1 MTRYHW
7 VAMILVTITTL
18 PIHASDT
25 LEPLDSQSAI
35 QESETQELA
44 VSDTRSDQAAGQALR
59 IDLGPLPDEAQDG
72 EDPNGLESNGHQIG
86 VHRTLPDAFI
96 GDLTPQLS
104 WAVDANGQHTA
115 AVTFSAEDAVSIR
128 IAVDV
133 SLPAGGSI
141 QIFDGAGVAR
151 GSTFTRADFDSDT
164 PVWLPSA
171 EGDTLTVQI
180 ILPSAAAVEA
190 LSFTVTKV
198 AHRFDMPVPQ
208 AEGIECSN
216 HLDVACTTSQ
226 RVRDVAKTLARI
238 NYEKPGGTYVCS
250 GTLLNV
256 RRFDDDDPLEPYFLT
271 ANHCVANAEVAAS
284 VEAWWFYRHAR
295 CRSTSLDDR
304 FAITFGGADLLAGTT
319 EQDSTLLR
327 FKQAVPRGVR
337 YSGWD
342 PRTVPLNSYVYA
354 VHHPNGDTA
363 GYSTG
368 RFKHL
373 WTGTIGGD
381 DGFTVHNAL
390 RVDWARGTTEG
401 GSSGAGLFRS
411 DYLIGVHSAAAIACK
426 DAAWA
431 GSFRDFYPHIE
442 RWLDPANY
450 RPVRLHHLP
459 LLSPASHAP
468 RIGVVRIVTV
478 GDRGGTVAIYAI
490 DDAGAR
496 FGPGEVELEGW
507 EAIQFDSADVEALT
521 GIGEGYWRLELSTT
535 LNIRSQAFI
544 RAPDGTLAPVHD
556 VVPLAD
562 ETDGFHLYHVKKFF
576 PARHE
581 QQSWLRLINPT
592 ADELEV
598 IMVSVPDW
606 GGELLDFADRNVSLT
621 LEPHAAR
628 WLSATHLEEG
638 DSGLRGSL
646 GELRRGHYLLVRAD
660 KPLWVMNLVR
670 TPEGQFVNLS
680 TAVPAGK

>member
-7 VAMILVTITTL
+7 VAMILVTIATL

-35 QESETQELA
+35 QESDTQELA
-44 VSDTRSDQAAGQALR
+44 VSDTRSDRAADQALR
-59 IDLGPLPDEAQDG
+59 IDLGPLPDEAQNG

-198 AHRFDMPVPQ
+198 AHRFDMPVAQ
-208 AEGIECSN
+208 AEGLECSN

-226 RVRDVAKTLARI
+226 RVRDVAETLARI
-238 NYEKPGGTYVCS
+238 RYEKPGGTYVCS

-256 RRFDDDDPLEPYFLT
+256 KWLDDDDPLEPYFLT

-284 VEAWWFYRHAR
+284 VEAWWFYRRAR
-295 CRSTSLDDR
+295 CRSTSLDSR

-354 VHHPNGDTA
+354 VHHPNGETA
-363 GYSTG
+363 HYSMG
-368 RFKHL
+368 RFKRL
-373 WTGTIGGD
+373 WTGPIGD
-381 DGFTVHNAL
+381 DNDGFTLNNAL

-401 GSSGAGLFRS
+401 GSSGGGLFRG
-411 DYLIGVHSAAAIACK
+411 DYLIGVHSASTTCK

-459 LLSPASHAP
+459 LLSPAYYAHQ
-468 RIGVVRIVTV
+468 IGVVRIVN
-478 GDRGGTVAIYAI
+478 RSKREGTVTIHAI

-496 FGPGEVELEGW
+496 FGPSEVELDAW
-507 EAIQFDSADVEALT
+507 EAIQFDSADVEAVT
-521 GIGEGYWRLELSTT
+521 GPGEGYWRLEVSTT
-535 LNIRSQAFI
+535 LAIRSQAFI

-556 VVPLAD
+556 VVPLD
-562 ETDGFHLYHVKKFF
+562 GETDNYHWYHVKKFF
-576 PARHE
+576 PARHD

-592 ADELEV
+592 ADALDVMLLAVTDQGVEL
-598 IMVSVPDW
+598 PD
-606 GGELLDFADRNVSLT
+606 RVHLT
-621 LEPHAAR
+621 LEPHEAR
-628 WLSATHLEEG
+628 WVSAAQLEEG

-646 GELRRGHYLLVRAD
+646 GELRRGHHLFVAAG